1 LQHPFERRYASATVP
16 MPLFGKRRCCECD
29 LGKGRQTLVDEPLE
43 PAECRS
49 LVTRR
54 IGLRQQG
61 LRFSA

>member
-1 LQHPFERRYASATVP
+1 